1 MTSVTL
7 RNEAAEIQELSPD
20 QLEQVTAGRPA
31 GGGNHNDAFPAILA
45 IGGAIA
51 AAGTI
56 LIGLIGGILRG
67 E

>member
-1 MTSVTL
+1 MTSATL

-20 QLEQVTAGRPA
+20 QLDQVTAGRPA
-31 GGGNHNDAFPAILA
+31 DGGNHNDAFPAIMA
-45 IGGAIA
+45 IGGVIA

-56 LIGLIGGILRG
+56 LVGLIGSILRG